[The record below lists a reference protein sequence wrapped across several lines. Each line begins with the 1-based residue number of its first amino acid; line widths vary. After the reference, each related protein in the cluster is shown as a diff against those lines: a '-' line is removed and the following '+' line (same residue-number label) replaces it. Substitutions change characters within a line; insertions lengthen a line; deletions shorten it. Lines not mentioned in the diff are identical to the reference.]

1 VSAGFSTP
9 IPRGQLGVGVSYAD
23 PSHNT
28 FLQGGFSVTPWPWL
42 TTRANVNWDL
52 QTMTFAENRLTIEL
66 HWQCWALAVEGINR
80 SGRADELRFTL
91 NLLGVSGPI
100 TTSVGLGAI
109 ESGGQR

>member
-1 VSAGFSTP
+1 MSASLSTP
-9 IPRGQLGVGVSYAD
+9 IPRGTLSVGVTYAD

-28 FLQGGFSVTPWPWL
+28 FMQAGFSVTPWPWL
-42 TTRANVNWDL
+42 TTRGTMNWDL
-52 QTMTFAENRLTIEL
+52 QTMTFAENRLTLEL
-66 HWQCWALAVEGINR
+66 HWQCWALAVELINR
-80 SGRADELRFTL
+80 SARADEIRFTL